1 MEKKKHLEKVES
13 LFEKSPVVEYKSVKN
28 IVGSNYAKLLIHNLL
43 KEKKIYK
50 IGKGVY
56 TKHNENSLAVY
67 SFKPSYL
74 GLQSAL
80 SYYGLWEQET
90 IPVVLTIKKIRTG
103 LRDINGSNVL
113 IRNIDKK
120 FFFGYNYVKDGSFY
134 YPYSDLEK
142 TLIDLI
148 MFNKKLDKELI
159 KKFKKKIDINKLT
172 KYLAMYNIKF
182 REKVVKI
189 LNLEK
194 SI

>member
-1 MEKKKHLEKVES
+1 MEKKKHLDKVKL

-50 IGKGVY
+50 IGKGIY

-90 IPVVLTIKKIRTG
+90 IPVILTTKKVRVG
-103 LRDINGSNVL
+103 LRDFNGSNVL
-113 IRNIDKK
+113 VRNIDKK

-142 TLIDLI
+142 TLIDLVV
-148 MFNKKLDKELI
+148 FNKKLDKEVI
-159 KKFKKKIDINKLT
+159 KKFKKKIDMNKLK
-172 KYLAMYNIKF
+172 KYLSRYNIKF
-182 REKVVKI
+182 RKKVENI
-189 LNLEK
+189 LE
-194 SI
+194 I